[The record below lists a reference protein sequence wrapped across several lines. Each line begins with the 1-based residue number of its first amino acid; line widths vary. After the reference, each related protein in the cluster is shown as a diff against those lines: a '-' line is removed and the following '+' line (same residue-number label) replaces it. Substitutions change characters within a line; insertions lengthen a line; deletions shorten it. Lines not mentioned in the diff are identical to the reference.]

1 MGIQIRS
8 VYCTIELSQGFE
20 GHLATVEPFFYGFDT
35 LPLFMAVAT
44 YVPFWPGQFISPH
57 ETIPGIQEEK
67 ATSGVTT

>member
-1 MGIQIRS
+1 MGKQIRS

-35 LPLFMAVAT
+35 LPLFAI
-44 YVPFWPGQFISPH
+44 YVPFRPGRFISPH
-57 ETIPGIQEEK
+57 ETIPEIQEEK